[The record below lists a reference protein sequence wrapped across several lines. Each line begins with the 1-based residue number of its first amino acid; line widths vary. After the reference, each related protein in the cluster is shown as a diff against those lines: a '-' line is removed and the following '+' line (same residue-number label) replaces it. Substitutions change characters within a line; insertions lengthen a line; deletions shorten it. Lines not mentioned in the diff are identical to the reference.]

1 MVICIFAKFQSPK
14 SALFCRYK
22 RTYIQLGLV
31 LLQHMEQIQL
41 QVLFPKCMWYT
52 VEKNPKNKCRKQTNS
67 LIKFGGKIQ
76 LWCMPVVFASKAKIV
91 FLRSSLLQ
99 NISRKIIQKTVIFL
113 YLGDC
118 VLYKW
123 QAQVLPRIA
132 KLLKFAS
139 RNELYSYSTT
149 GNFHCNFFISR
160 LHFRIYLVTCTNEI
174 LIVVF

>member
-123 QAQVLPRIA
+123 QAQVFPRIA

-139 RNELYSYSTT
+139 LMNYIHTPPL
-149 GNFHCNFFISR
+149 GIFIAISSFQDYILGFTQ
-160 LHFRIYLVTCTNEI
+160 LHVQMKY
-174 LIVVF
+174 